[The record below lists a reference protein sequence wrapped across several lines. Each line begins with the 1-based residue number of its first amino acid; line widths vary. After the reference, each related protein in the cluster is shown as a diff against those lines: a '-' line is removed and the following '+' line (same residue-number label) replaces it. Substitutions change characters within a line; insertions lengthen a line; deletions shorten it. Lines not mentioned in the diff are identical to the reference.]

1 MNFKFDV
8 KISEQD
14 YVDFNDFVLLKSTY
28 GKKETSTIKT
38 CLITIILIIAIINLL
53 IDGFSVDNI
62 VYACSLVILGIIT
75 YFLYLPVV
83 KWLNKLTIKDLNK
96 KGKPCY
102 SPSSIIEFNDDS
114 FTETTT
120 DGAST
125 VKYRAIENVYVA
137 NGKAIYIHLNKMLAY
152 ILPESTFECS
162 DQFNAFLQFLS
173 TKTDKINLQ

>member
-1 MNFKFDV
+1 MFAFSKTLRESKSV
-8 KISEQD
+8 SE
-14 YVDFNDFVLLKSTY
+14 
-28 GKKETSTIKT
+28 GR
-38 CLITIILIIAIINLL
+38 LITGSIAN
-53 IDGFSVDNI
+53 FST
-62 VYACSLVILGIIT
+62 G
-75 YFLYLPVV
+75 
-83 KWLNKLTIKDLNK
+83 
-96 KGKPCY
+96 
-102 SPSSIIEFNDDS
+102 IEFNDDS